1 MRIRAEVSM
10 FSKEAATRAPS
21 QNMLRAI
28 LNSYSNFTAGG
39 IILEGC
45 ARQWRLPYMFI
56 EHLSG
61 A

>member
-1 MRIRAEVSM
+1 M

-28 LNSYSNFTAGG
+28 FNSYSNFTAGG
-39 IILEGC
+39 IILEGR
-45 ARQWRLPYMFI
+45 ARQWRLPYMLI